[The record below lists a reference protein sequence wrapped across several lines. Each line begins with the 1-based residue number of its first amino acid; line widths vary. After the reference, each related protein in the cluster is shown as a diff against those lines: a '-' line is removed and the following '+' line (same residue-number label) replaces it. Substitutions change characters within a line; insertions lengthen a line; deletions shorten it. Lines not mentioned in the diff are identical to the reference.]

1 MEKDSMKRT
10 ACKKCPLHQTYSV
23 RYIACKESGLNK
35 WILDGKYLTHCII
48 NEQIR
53 EVFLYLIRRAPIYVI
68 TVEEARD
75 VSGVELLMSADV
87 YRMKT

>member
-1 MEKDSMKRT
+1 MKRT
-10 ACKKCPLHQTYSV
+10 ACKKCPLHQTDSV
-23 RYIACKESGLNK
+23 RYLACKESGLNK

-53 EVFLYLIRRAPIYVI
+53 EVFLYLIRRAIYAI

-75 VSGVELLMSADV
+75 VSRVELLMSADV